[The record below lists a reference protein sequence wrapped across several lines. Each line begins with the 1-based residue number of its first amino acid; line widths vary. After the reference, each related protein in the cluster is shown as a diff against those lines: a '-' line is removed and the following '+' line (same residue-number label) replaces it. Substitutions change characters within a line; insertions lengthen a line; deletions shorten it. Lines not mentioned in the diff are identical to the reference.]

1 MRSACWLTQLS
12 LFFLV
17 LGIQCRFS
25 WLQASQALCHLTCF
39 PGPGSSLPMAILG
52 LELNT
57 LWLMKSLRHR
67 PPKEKTTFCQTISRE
82 KNSTRPPGWRNACPC
97 TIISQPFT
105 FSHVFN
111 ITRMISSFLN
121 CVDPLWKQFLNS
133 INGEGTWAIHQTC
146 SMALLAVSN
155 VLENIYSPLPTVIC
169 SYSPPHSSILR
180 VLTADKIKSWSLL
193 SNTIDLRWTY
203 KNLNFC
209 VFFKWNE
216 FKLYLLLLVGRF
228 SDSQFNF

>member
-82 KNSTRPPGWRNACPC
+82 KKTAQGLLVEGMHA
-97 TIISQPFT
+97 
-105 FSHVFN
+105 HV
-111 ITRMISSFLN
+111 
-121 CVDPLWKQFLNS
+121 
-133 INGEGTWAIHQTC
+133 
-146 SMALLAVSN
+146 LLF
-155 VLENIYSPLPTVIC
+155 
-169 SYSPPHSSILR
+169 H
-180 VLTADKIKSWSLL
+180 SLL
-193 SNTIDLRWTY
+193 P
-203 KNLNFC
+203 
-209 VFFKWNE
+209 
-216 FKLYLLLLVGRF
+216 LVMFLTSLEWYHRF
-228 SDSQFNF
+228 STVLIPSGNSSWIASMVKEHEQYTKHAVWLC